1 MEFLHSWDSLVYEDI
16 VDSGAPHE
24 YVLYSLSTSL
34 NGHIRSPFKDDR
46 LSVIAT
52 IGQRDADGRLFK
64 NGRSHIPFAPR
75 KFTVLA
81 KHAERHIR
89 LLNQLEETLNNGST
103 NPDSIPVKVSSA
115 KDWDAIPAM
124 A

>member
-52 IGQRDADGRLFK
+52 ISQRDADGRLFK
-64 NGRSHIPFAPR
+64 NGRSHITFDPR

-81 KHAERHIR
+81 KHAEKHIR
-89 LLNQLEETLNNGST
+89 LLNQLEEALNNGSIS
-103 NPDSIPVKVSSA
+103 PDRLPVKTSSA
-115 KDWDAIPAM
+115 KDWDAITVTA
-124 A
+124 